1 MLVNT
6 RGYELVVT
14 VFGAGGSYTV
24 YGGRIEYLHFYV
36 VARLYRAR
44 HPFRMLKRPA
54 GQLTQ
59 PREEWAAAEE
69 SSYCEIDFSLSP
81 PAELNYVCRENGQQV
96 STGRLIRMRP

>member
-1 MLVNT
+1 
-6 RGYELVVT
+6 
-14 VFGAGGSYTV
+14 V

-69 SSYCEIDFSLSP
+69 SSYC
-81 PAELNYVCRENGQQV
+81 
-96 STGRLIRMRP
+96 